1 VALLVARKFS
11 ADAAGDA
18 FSGVNW
24 PVVAAVAA
32 ADVVAT
38 LAAAVAW
45 TIGLR
50 AAGMQRVERGHVI
63 AAHWIGSAVGSL
75 APAQLTDPT
84 RLMVLRRHM
93 PAEPG
98 RACRIAGSMAAQHIL
113 RGAATFALVVV
124 LAIALPMPGPLG
136 MLRWLGPGLVL
147 VGLLVLAVR
156 RLRPTRERRRSGLR
170 ERIERRAHSFLAGG
184 ALLRRRSPALWAFGF
199 QFLAICARFGALVA
213 GLEAFGIAVPLS
225 AAVVVFAVICAG
237 DLIPSGPGG
246 LGVRQA
252 AIAGPL
258 AAAYGVGAGTA
269 VALSLG
275 MQVISAAVA
284 VTGGLVALAHQRR
297 AGRPVPVLVPAEA

>member
-1 VALLVARKFS
+1 MIV
-11 ADAAGDA
+11 
-18 FSGVNW
+18 
-24 PVVAAVAA
+24 AVAA

-50 AAGMQRVERGHVI
+50 AAGMDRVDRGHVF
-63 AAHWIGSAVGSL
+63 AAHWIGSAVGSIM
-75 APAQLTDPT
+75 PAQLTDPT
-84 RLMVLRRHM
+84 RLMVLRRHV

-124 LAIALPMPGPLG
+124 LAMALPMPGPFHA
-136 MLRWLGPGLVL
+136 LRWIGPGLVL
-147 VGLLVLAVR
+147 VALLVAAFR
-156 RLRPTRERRRSGLR
+156 RLRPARERRRPAILQRVES
-170 ERIERRAHSFLAGG
+170 RAHSFVAGG

-199 QFLAICARFGALVA
+199 QMLAICARFGALVA
-213 GLEAFGIAVPLS
+213 GLEAFGIGVPLS
-225 AAVVVFAVICAG
+225 AAVMVFAVICAG

-258 AAAYGVGAGTA
+258 AAAYGVGAATA

-275 MQVISAAVA
+275 LQVISAAVA

-297 AGRPVPVLVPAEA
+297 ARRLTPALVPAQA